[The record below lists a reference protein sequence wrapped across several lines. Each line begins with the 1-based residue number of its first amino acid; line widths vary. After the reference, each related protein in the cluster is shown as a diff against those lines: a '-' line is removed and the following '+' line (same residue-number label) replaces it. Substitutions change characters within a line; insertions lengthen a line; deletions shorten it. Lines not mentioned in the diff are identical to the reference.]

1 MRVGSRIPRLLL
13 PLFLIVLPEQ
23 HVEAMQSLAECGN
36 KLEGRLPKECGAAA
50 YSYSPLCSTDG
61 TTSACCSSN
70 ATTSNGSNAAPATL
84 NELIERTEAIVSSI
98 VAAAMPEVSNL
109 CEYREGCSCSLKA
122 VSNNLGDMVCVDG
135 LGDADS
141 CARDGRMLNLEES
154 AVRIAPETPTPYSE
168 TYNGMICATQG
179 LDTTFKAKFETDGD
193 WLAWQYFG
201 SDQGMF
207 RSYPGGPRAE
217 DDYDPRRRPWYTIAA
232 NGPKDV
238 VLVVDTSG
246 SMGENNRL
254 GLTKDALKALIDSL
268 APTDR
273 LGLVEFDASAQ
284 IFTPGTSSGFL
295 EMTSAGKQQASAAID
310 GLRASGST
318 NFRAG
323 LQTAL
328 EYFKRARDGGTS
340 TYCESVIVFITDG
353 RDTAI
358 EDGQITK
365 REMIEEVRGYYDA
378 LGTDYPQPNLFT
390 LSMGDDADNAMPA
403 MFACAFDGVW
413 ASVSDGQDPLS
424 QLASFFAFFA
434 LSLTNEDRVVWA
446 DLYEDASGAGL
457 VTTAS
462 QAVFREAGGA
472 LMGVVGVDVMLGS
485 LKDVA
490 TQEQIESA
498 IQARSQQCMGKLDDV
513 ECELQLVRS
522 QSATPSECPAPADS
536 GGGCVNVHDDL
547 VFWAPPLS
555 EKKTR
560 DDADNDCKS
569 KGYYGLAVLANF
581 DELAAVASLAS
592 PDGSWVALNDRGV
605 EGSFHSYHIDGCSD
619 PAHNCY
625 CTAEKRAIGWCGV
638 GTIEG
643 SCWTADSEAACTG
656 ASDIWIGASSGHR
669 SHSHVEGC
677 DLRHIQN
684 FGADTRCEKLWGF
697 GEPNNYGDGED
708 CVFVD
713 PRGTYNNL
721 NDQGCEKLHHYVC
734 GGPTCDGGAVG
745 DGGAVNSENI
755 GGAVGGAAALGL
767 LLIVVAVCCCC
778 CCKKKKQ
785 AAPPAAAAPPTVAQ
799 GSAVEAVPMGQPVAY
814 PDVHAI

>member
-135 LGDADS
+135 LGDAEG

-168 TYNGMICATQG
+168 NYNGMICATQG

-284 IFTPGTSSGFL
+284 IFTPGTTSGFL

-522 QSATPSECPAPADS
+522 QSATPSECPAPAET
-536 GGGCVNVHDDL
+536 GGGCVNVHEGL
-547 VFWAPPLS
+547 AFWAPPLS
-555 EKKTR
+555 EKKNR

-569 KGYYGLAVLANF
+569 KGYDGLAVFANLEMLAM
-581 DELAAVASLAS
+581 VASLAS
-592 PDGSWVALNDRGV
+592 PDGSWVALNDRGA
-605 EGSFHSYHIDGCSD
+605 EGDFSPDGRG
-619 PAHNCY
+619 
-625 CTAEKRAIGWCGV
+625 EV
-638 GTIEG
+638 GE
-643 SCWTADSEAACTG
+643 
-656 ASDIWIGASSGHR
+656 
-669 SHSHVEGC
+669 C
-677 DLRHIQN
+677 DLGYNQAA
-684 FGADTRCEKLWGF
+684 GADTRCAKLWGF
-697 GEPNNYGDGED
+697 GEPNDYGDGED
-708 CVFVD
+708 CGKGGVD
-713 PRGTYNNL
+713 AGGGGKEGGKQGGGKQDGRKRRRRG
-721 NDQGCEKLHHYVC
+721 
-734 GGPTCDGGAVG
+734 
-745 DGGAVNSENI
+745 
-755 GGAVGGAAALGL
+755 
-767 LLIVVAVCCCC
+767 
-778 CCKKKKQ
+778 
-785 AAPPAAAAPPTVAQ
+785 
-799 GSAVEAVPMGQPVAY
+799 GS
-814 PDVHAI
+814 

>member
-1 MRVGSRIPRLLL
+1 MRVGSRMPRLLL

-36 KLEGRLPKECGAAA
+36 KLEGRLPKECGVAA

-61 TTSACCSSN
+61 TTSACCSSP
-70 ATTSNGSNAAPATL
+70 ATTSNGSNAAPTTL

-135 LGDADS
+135 LGDADN

-207 RSYPGGPRAE
+207 RSYPGGPRE
-217 DDYDPRRRPWYTIAA
+217 TDDYDPRRRPWYTIAA

-536 GGGCVNVHDDL
+536 GGGCVNVEGL
-547 VFWAPPLS
+547 AFWAPPLS

-605 EGSFHSYHIDGCSD
+605 EGDFGIWTMECG
-619 PAHNCY
+619 NC
-625 CTAEKRAIGWCGV
+625 ELQGWR
-638 GTIEG
+638 
-643 SCWTADSEAACTG
+643 
-656 ASDIWIGASSGHR
+656 SGER
-669 SHSHVEGC
+669 G
-677 DLRHIQN
+677 D
-684 FGADTRCEKLWGF
+684 KLWGF
-697 GEPNNYGDGED
+697 GEPNDYGDGED

-734 GGPTCDGGAVG
+734 GGSTCDGGAVG
-745 DGGAVNSENI
+745 DGGAVNSENIGAII

-814 PDVHAI
+814 PV

>member
-1 MRVGSRIPRLLL
+1 MRVGSRMPRLLL

-135 LGDADS
+135 LGDADN

-207 RSYPGGPRAE
+207 RSYPGGPRE
-217 DDYDPRRRPWYTIAA
+217 TDDYDPRRRPWYTIAA

-284 IFTPGTSSGFL
+284 IFTPGTTSGFL

-547 VFWAPPLS
+547 VF
-555 EKKTR
+555 
-560 DDADNDCKS
+560 
-569 KGYYGLAVLANF
+569 
-581 DELAAVASLAS
+581 
-592 PDGSWVALNDRGV
+592 
-605 EGSFHSYHIDGCSD
+605 
-619 PAHNCY
+619 
-625 CTAEKRAIGWCGV
+625 
-638 GTIEG
+638 
-643 SCWTADSEAACTG
+643 
-656 ASDIWIGASSGHR
+656 
-669 SHSHVEGC
+669 
-677 DLRHIQN
+677 
-684 FGADTRCEKLWGF
+684 
-697 GEPNNYGDGED
+697 
-708 CVFVD
+708 
-713 PRGTYNNL
+713 
-721 NDQGCEKLHHYVC
+721 
-734 GGPTCDGGAVG
+734 
-745 DGGAVNSENI
+745 
-755 GGAVGGAAALGL
+755 
-767 LLIVVAVCCCC
+767 
-778 CCKKKKQ
+778 
-785 AAPPAAAAPPTVAQ
+785 
-799 GSAVEAVPMGQPVAY
+799 
-814 PDVHAI
+814 

>member
-135 LGDADS
+135 LGDADN

-207 RSYPGGPRAE
+207 RSYPGGPRE
-217 DDYDPRRRPWYTIAA
+217 TDDYDPRRRPWYTIAA

-284 IFTPGTSSGFL
+284 IFTPGTTSGFL

-569 KGYYGLAVLANF
+569 KGYDGLADFANYDQLAM
-581 DELAAVASLAS
+581 LASLAS
-592 PDGSWVALNDRGV
+592 PGGSWVALNDRGDC
-605 EGSFHSYHIDGCSD
+605 ETHCEF
-619 PAHNCY
+619 
-625 CTAEKRAIGWCGV
+625 
-638 GTIEG
+638 
-643 SCWTADSEAACTG
+643 
-656 ASDIWIGASSGHR
+656 
-669 SHSHVEGC
+669 GC
-677 DLRHIQN
+677 DCEK
-684 FGADTRCEKLWGF
+684 FGCNMDHDCVKLWGF
-697 GEPNNYGDGED
+697 GEPNDYGDGED

-755 GGAVGGAAALGL
+755 GG
-767 LLIVVAVCCCC
+767 
-778 CCKKKKQ
+778 
-785 AAPPAAAAPPTVAQ
+785 
-799 GSAVEAVPMGQPVAY
+799 
-814 PDVHAI
+814 

>member
-1 MRVGSRIPRLLL
+1 MRVGSRMPRLLL

-36 KLEGRLPKECGAAA
+36 KLEGRLPKECGARPTPTRRSAPRTASRPAA
-50 YSYSPLCSTDG
+50 
-61 TTSACCSSN
+61 AR

-135 LGDADS
+135 LGDADN

-168 TYNGMICATQG
+168 NYNGMICATQG

-358 EDGQITK
+358 EDEQITK

-536 GGGCVNVHDDL
+536 DGGCVNVHEGL
-547 VFWAPPLS
+547 AFWAPPLAD
-555 EKKTR
+555 KKTR

-569 KGYYGLAVLANF
+569 KGYDGLAVFANL
-581 DELAAVASLAS
+581 DELAMWRRS
-592 PDGSWVALNDRGV
+592 PRRTARGWR
-605 EGSFHSYHIDGCSD
+605 S
-619 PAHNCY
+619 
-625 CTAEKRAIGWCGV
+625 T
-638 GTIEG
+638 
-643 SCWTADSEAACTG
+643 TG
-656 ASDIWIGASSGHR
+656 ASRATSTSSAPVWMR
-669 SHSHVEGC
+669 
-677 DLRHIQN
+677 LRQN
-684 FGADTRCEKLWGF
+684 SDRRDRAEAVGF
-697 GEPNNYGDGED
+697 GEPNDYGDGED

-713 PRGTYNNL
+713 PRARTTTSTTRAARSCTTTFAGPNVRRRRC
-721 NDQGCEKLHHYVC
+721 GRRRRCELREHRRHHRRRGRRGSGPRPPPHRRSRLLLQEEEA
-734 GGPTCDGGAVG
+734 GGAAGGRGPADGGAG
-745 DGGAVNSENI
+745 
-755 GGAVGGAAALGL
+755 VGG
-767 LLIVVAVCCCC
+767 
-778 CCKKKKQ
+778 
-785 AAPPAAAAPPTVAQ
+785 
-799 GSAVEAVPMGQPVAY
+799 
-814 PDVHAI
+814 

>member
-1 MRVGSRIPRLLL
+1 MRVISRMPRLLL

-23 HVEAMQSLAECGN
+23 HVEAVQSLAECGN
-36 KLEGRLPKECGAAA
+36 KLEGRLPKECGVAA

-61 TTSACCSSN
+61 TTSACCSSP
-70 ATTSNGSNAAPATL
+70 ATTSNGSNAAPTTL

-135 LGDADS
+135 LGDADN

-168 TYNGMICATQG
+168 NYNGMICATQG

-295 EMTSAGKQQASAAID
+295 EMTSAGKEQASAAID

-536 GGGCVNVHDDL
+536 GGGCVNVHEGMA
-547 VFWAPPLS
+547 FWAPPLG

-560 DDADNDCKS
+560 DDAENDCKS
-569 KGYYGLAVLANF
+569 KGYNGLADFADYDQLAM
-581 DELAAVASLAS
+581 VASLAS

-605 EGSFHSYHIDGCSD
+605 EGSYFPPS
-619 PAHNCY
+619 
-625 CTAEKRAIGWCGV
+625 
-638 GTIEG
+638 
-643 SCWTADSEAACTG
+643 SEHPF
-656 ASDIWIGASSGHR
+656 DL
-669 SHSHVEGC
+669 C
-677 DLRHIQN
+677 DLRQN
-684 FGADTRCEKLWGF
+684 QAIGADTRCEKLWGF
-697 GEPNNYGDGED
+697 GEPNDYGDGED

-734 GGPTCDGGAVG
+734 WGPTCDGGAVG

-755 GGAVGGAAALGL
+755 GAIIGGAVGGAAALGL
-767 LLIVVAVCCCC
+767 LLIVVVVC
-778 CCKKKKQ
+778 CCKKKKKK
-785 AAPPAAAAPPTVAQ
+785 APPAAAAPQMVAQ

-814 PDVHAI
+814 PV